1 MPWPPL
7 APAQAQER
15 DLKTFKGQGHAER
28 ALNKLARAFLSQM
41 ETLKR
46 YRTGGE
52 QKVTMQHVPVS
63 DNAKAIVGE
72 WGVTRRVKA
81 NLTKRRPPAAR
92 PSPRGTGQRC
102 KTPVVR
108 GWNVFR
114 FHGARGRSAQG
125 QGQCVPG
132 RHGHCS
138 QAATV

>member
-52 QKVTMQHVPVS
+52 QKVTVQHVTVS
-63 DNAKAIVGE
+63 DNAQAIVGNVST
-72 WGVTRRVKA
+72 GVAGAKKGYGQPHETG
-81 NLTKRRPPAAR
+81 PSPASR

-102 KTPVVR
+102 KAPVVR
-108 GWNVFR
+108 GWN
-114 FHGARGRSAQG
+114 AE
-125 QGQCVPG
+125 
-132 RHGHCS
+132 
-138 QAATV
+138 